1 MRQFRQRLA
10 DNLQRSATIG
20 EAEHSALR
28 ALFDA
33 TPDAEVTTLKMWLR
47 IRFRITI
54 GTETS
59 GSETAQEWDGPSLRR
74 MYNVLQALPPG
85 AVESNP
91 ELARI
96 DRYKQA
102 GPAGG
107 YYSGGDGRVAL
118 GYGDIRAR
126 GGVVDPSNPTGAGMG
141 VVPAPLQGQNLF
153 DGVVR
158 HEVGHAV
165 DKRLGLAAQY
175 CIGNAAGGN
184 WSAHGDGAGLAA
196 VIVAASAG
204 AVAGLPVAKRQ
215 PIVNALQ
222 GVIDDRAP
230 EQVQA
235 RLQAL
240 PVWATLTAPVR
251 TAIMAD
257 PAVTALRV
265 SFADK
270 NPGNP
275 WYRAADDGGITVG
288 GRIYEESYAGLWW
301 SYDPAARA
309 KKVSSYQFRAPGEWI
324 AEAYNAY
331 YTPPTKGAGLA
342 AIDAAAKTWFDVNVD
357 QATGGEGAGGPGPA
371 LPPASTGPGYP

>member
-1 MRQFRQRLA
+1 MGPAAVQPYVQSLLSYGVFDWAITDADAEAVFRIMVALQPAQQAALTQRLGATFRHRLA

-28 ALFDA
+28 ALFNA
-33 TPDAEVTTLKMWLR
+33 TPDAEVNTLKMWMR

-184 WSAHGDGAGLAA
+184 WSAHGDGAGW
-196 VIVAASAG
+196 
-204 AVAGLPVAKRQ
+204 PR
-215 PIVNALQ
+215 
-222 GVIDDRAP
+222 
-230 EQVQA
+230 
-235 RLQAL
+235 
-240 PVWATLTAPVR
+240 
-251 TAIMAD
+251 
-257 PAVTALRV
+257 
-265 SFADK
+265 
-270 NPGNP
+270 
-275 WYRAADDGGITVG
+275 
-288 GRIYEESYAGLWW
+288 
-301 SYDPAARA
+301 
-309 KKVSSYQFRAPGEWI
+309 
-324 AEAYNAY
+324 
-331 YTPPTKGAGLA
+331 
-342 AIDAAAKTWFDVNVD
+342 
-357 QATGGEGAGGPGPA
+357 
-371 LPPASTGPGYP
+371 